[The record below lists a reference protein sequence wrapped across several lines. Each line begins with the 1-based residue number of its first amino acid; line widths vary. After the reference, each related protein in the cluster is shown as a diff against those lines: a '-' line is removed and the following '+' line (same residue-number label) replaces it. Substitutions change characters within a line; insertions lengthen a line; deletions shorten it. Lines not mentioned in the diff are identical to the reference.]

1 MKTALIILGL
11 LLLLVLLRRPLLG
24 VGRLLGR
31 SALWLGGLWVLKGI
45 LPALGISL
53 GINLFNG
60 VVLGLLG
67 APGLALLMMVQWV
80 AG

>member
-1 MKTALIILGL
+1 MKTALMVLGV

-24 VGRLLGR
+24 VGRLVGR
-31 SALWLGGLWVLKGI
+31 SALWLGVLWVFRGVM
-45 LPALGISL
+45 PALGISL

-60 VVLGLLG
+60 AVLGLLG
-67 APGLALLMMVQWV
+67 VPGLALLMMVQWV